1 MALMLSKQCRASPY
15 DVVLAGEYYYDLI
28 FSDLGEIP
36 KLGADVW
43 SKNFDAVPGASYT
56 TARAFSLLGV
66 KVGWWCETGT
76 DLFSQLMI
84 AAATRDDIDAS
95 LFQQRAEARIRLS
108 AAFSMAHDRGFIS
121 HFQGDETL
129 PSKAEIER
137 LGPRVLIVQG
147 LTCRSDL
154 ADLFA
159 FARSIGIFCCLDCQ
173 HVDEDIADGNLAEI
187 LRRTDCF
194 ICNETEAKRLT
205 GSESHDGALLA
216 LARYCPTVVIKRG
229 ADGTAAL
236 HAGQVIEIGAPQVQ
250 VVDTTGAG
258 DSFNAGFVY
267 GLLQGWAIEKALR
280 AAVACGSAC
289 VTAHGGK
296 ALPLESEL
304 LQSMAEATW

>member
-1 MALMLSKQCRASPY
+1 MLSRQGRASPF
-15 DVVLAGEYYYDLI
+15 DVVLAGEYYYDVI
-28 FSDLGEIP
+28 FSGLGEIP
-36 KLGADVW
+36 RLGADVW
-43 SKNFDAVPGASYT
+43 SKDFDAVPGASYT

-84 AAATRDDIDAS
+84 AAATRDDINAS
-95 LFQQRAEARIRLS
+95 LFQRRAAARIRLS
-108 AAFSMAHDRGFIS
+108 AAFSMAKDRGFIS

-129 PSKAEIER
+129 PSRAEIER

-154 ADLFA
+154 VDLFA
-159 FARSIGIFCCLDCQ
+159 FARSLGIFCCLDCQ
-173 HVDEDIADGNLAEI
+173 HVDEEIDDGNLAEI
-187 LRRTDCF
+187 LSHTDCF

-205 GSESHDGALLA
+205 NSASHDGALLA
-216 LARYCPTVVIKRG
+216 IAQYCPTTVIKRG
-229 ADGTAAL
+229 EHGAAAL
-236 HAGQVIEIGAPQVQ
+236 HAGQVIEIGAPQVE

-267 GLLQGWAIEKALR
+267 GLLQGWSMEKALR
-280 AAVACGSAC
+280 AAVACGSAS

-296 ALPLESEL
+296 ALPRESEL
-304 LQSMAEATW
+304 LRSMAEATW

>member
-28 FSDLGEIP
+28 FSDLGEMP
-36 KLGADVW
+36 RLGADVW
-43 SKNFDAVPGASYT
+43 SEDFDAVPGASYT

-84 AAATRDDIDAS
+84 AAATRDAIDTS
-95 LFQQRAEARIRLS
+95 LFQRREEARIRLS

-147 LTCRSDL
+147 LTCRNDL

-159 FARSIGIFCCLDCQ
+159 FSRSIGVFCCLDCQ
-173 HVDEDIADGNLAEI
+173 HVGEDIADGNLAEI
-187 LRRTDCF
+187 LLHTDCF

-236 HAGQVIEIGAPQVQ
+236 RAGQVIEIGAPQVQ

-267 GLLQGWAIEKALR
+267 GLLQGWQMEKALR

-289 VTAHGGK
+289 VKAHGGK
-296 ALPLESEL
+296 ALPRESEL